1 MLPILL
7 SRIPTPPLPL
17 NTHFPLRFLAL
28 AQTLPIL
35 SPSPALRSFSF
46 PFPFNPLPLP
56 SLRPAVDGQVV
67 VTSVL
72 LFATAKYSPAP
83 PVVLRGAI
91 LNRTC
96 VNLPAPRAGAVGSLR
111 ILWSVKDGSSG
122 ASRVMC
128 GKVVFWNQSDY
139 SKSSS
144 ALEVPGGWKKA
155 DAAKTTYAATSK
167 VAAGVVLKA
176 QSMSCL
182 TAIAL
187 KARDICLN
195 ITCLAKCNCS
205 SSAGVPK
212 CSCPV
217 VDMCKIVTCPTNCNC
232 SSSAGIAK
240 CSCPDACYGV
250 KCPDVA
256 TCVVQG
262 GTAVCQCPAP
272 FTRLNDNKCSSADL
286 PHSEYLDVHNA
297 RAAVG
302 AVLLVWDDA

>member
-167 VAAGVVLKA
+167 
-176 QSMSCL
+176 
-182 TAIAL
+182 
-187 KARDICLN
+187 
-195 ITCLAKCNCS
+195 
-205 SSAGVPK
+205 
-212 CSCPV
+212 
-217 VDMCKIVTCPTNCNC
+217 
-232 SSSAGIAK
+232 
-240 CSCPDACYGV
+240 
-250 KCPDVA
+250 
-256 TCVVQG
+256 
-262 GTAVCQCPAP
+262 
-272 FTRLNDNKCSSADL
+272 
-286 PHSEYLDVHNA
+286 
-297 RAAVG
+297 
-302 AVLLVWDDA
+302 